1 MTRPLA
7 ATLLALARAG
17 SRRRL
22 PAILALAFATTSVGL
37 LAAPPA
43 TFAWSANE
51 FNASSESS
59 LIAMQNQARAS
70 AGLKSLKLDT
80 DLRVVARWRAK
91 DMVDRDYFS
100 HTIKGTDHNVFW
112 YMQNKYGYC
121 FKVAG
126 ENIGTV
132 TWAGASEA
140 DATAWVFNAFM
151 NSQGHRDNI
160 LGKAWDVVAVG
171 AYKGPGDVF
180 MWAVLFADSCSSS
193 PAPTP
198 KPTPKP
204 TPRPTPRPTPKPTP
218 RPTAKPDKPGPTPQP
233 KPVPTPKPAP
243 RVQSTPKPQPTRSP
257 KPTPAP
263 TPTQSAAPV
272 LLGPP
277 SLFAPTPSPSPTPT
291 LTPVA
296 VNNPP
301 PAPVVRQGNLRI
313 VDQPQAG
320 FVDSILGAITAQFFG
335 G

>member
-1 MTRPLA
+1 MTRTLA
-7 ATLLALARAG
+7 AALHVLARAG
-17 SRRRL
+17 NRRRL
-22 PAILALAFATTSVGL
+22 PAILALAFATTSLGL
-37 LAAPPA
+37 LAAPPS
-43 TFAWSANE
+43 TFAWSAGE
-51 FNASSESS
+51 FSSASESS

-112 YMQNKYGYC
+112 YMQHKYGYC

-204 TPRPTPRPTPKPTP
+204 TPRPTPKPTP
-218 RPTAKPDKPGPTPQP
+218 RPTAKPDKPDPTPRP
-233 KPVPTPKPAP
+233 KPDPTPKPAP
-243 RVQSTPKPQPTRSP
+243 RVQSTPKPQPTKAP
-257 KPTPAP
+257 KPTP
-263 TPTQSAAPV
+263 TPSLAPV
-272 LLGPP
+272 VLGPP
-277 SLFAPTPSPSPTPT
+277 SFLVPTPPPTPIPT
-291 LTPVA
+291 TSPVA
-296 VNNPP
+296 VHDLP
-301 PAPVVRQGNLRI
+301 PAAVIPQGNLRI